1 MTTHAERVR
10 ARALFASFYR
20 RELTTRY
27 LGSVTG
33 LAWALLSPIALL
45 GVYWF
50 VFTRIFPQRGIENYL
65 GFLAIGLWPWQ
76 ATQEALQRGTTS
88 LAGYSALIRKVAFPH
103 ELAVY
108 ASTLASFTLQF
119 VGYVAVLVV
128 LTLTGEGLHLAGL
141 ILAVPLW
148 CLVALGV
155 TGLTLISAS
164 LQVFVRDI
172 EHVLPP
178 LLMMFFYLTPIV
190 YPPTAVPAAV
200 QPLLGMNPFAWVV
213 GRLRDAL
220 FEGKLGLRWGDAVA
234 VLIVIALFVGGRWV
248 FRRLSP
254 RFEDYI

>member
-1 MTTHAERVR
+1 VWSSSARE
-10 ARALFASFYR
+10 RALFASFYR

-33 LAWALLSPIALL
+33 FAWALLNPLLLL

-50 VFTRIFPQRGIENYL
+50 VFTRIFPQRDTESYL

-88 LAGYSALIRKVAFPH
+88 LSGYSALIRKVAFAH

-119 VGYVAVLVV
+119 VGYAVVLVV
-128 LTLTGEGLHLAGL
+128 LTLTGEPLHLTGL
-141 ILAVPLW
+141 ILAAPLW

-155 TGLTLISAS
+155 TGLTLITAS
-164 LQVFVRDI
+164 LQVFIRDI

-178 LLMMFFYLTPIV
+178 VLMIFFYMTPIV

-200 QPLLGMNPFAWVV
+200 QPWISMNPFAWVV
-213 GRLRDAL
+213 GRLRDVLLRGELDLRLGDALAALIVFAL
-220 FEGKLGLRWGDAVA
+220 F
-234 VLIVIALFVGGRWV
+234 FGGRWV

-254 RFEDYI
+254 RFEDFI